1 MDRILR
7 DIKKIRTGPSY
18 KRKGGDTDPF
28 LIFIVIIFIIIV
40 ISAVYIV
47 TRDDDNNNGG
57 GLGFGDDFSKR
68 IPSISNVN
76 SYKVLNPNPF
86 GISPVDEIDRDLE
99 KISQNIDIFI
109 EWDNELTNSNLNE
122 IIFKHYV
129 DGKLKSKDNIS
140 EKTEI
145 DKIFYGSERV
155 KYKINNVDKRDNTLF
170 SLIGKNKIKIIGYYR
185 TSDNEKTEIP
195 LYDGGLGIYITLED
209 LRDTVMH
216 DKKQCLAPRWMID
229 LKGEDDTE
237 VNEHNIGCRRDYGA
251 WYGDSY
257 QKDGKTWINKEWDCE
272 STTGYARFVKP
283 DGTVKKRTECSHMV
297 DGTCKGSFKKNC
309 EWRYKN
315 YKINSYENE
324 YADATDPGSEY
335 ENVDWKHNFNDYDN
349 GGTCNNKVKVK
360 FKFGSGDSNQQTMYI
375 GKGTVGSDGN
385 RSWDSIIKKTDGS
398 DYNTIDDAVELNLE
412 ISDNKYVPVPGTDN
426 MIEYSKVI
434 MLYFEEDG
442 QNYYLKIN
450 GTNTGFEFSPV
461 KSRIEKYRFSESQNG
476 TGEQTHWPWD
486 PSDNCQKTADGYY
499 CCDWNKGCNAEYEC
513 LFGEQNDTR
522 CANMNATLEG
532 CFKDAKEKYKKNG
545 NMGEFDDCKPT
556 NACTSGLSWMV
567 ILDKCVTPTVKSVLT
582 VFPSCDVN
590 ETPIIFPYPS
600 AGPRGS

>member
-7 DIKKIRTGPSY
+7 NIKKIRTGPSY
-18 KRKGGDTDPF
+18 KRRGGDTDPF

-68 IPSISNVN
+68 IPGISNVK

-86 GISPVDEIDRDLE
+86 GIIPVDEIDRDLE

-109 EWDNELTNSNLNE
+109 EWDNDLTNLKLNE
-122 IIFKHYV
+122 IVFNHYV
-129 DGKLKSKDNIS
+129 DGKLKSEDKIS
-140 EKTEI
+140 EKIEI
-145 DKIFYGSERV
+145 DKIFNDSGRV
-155 KYKINNVDKRDNTLF
+155 KRKINNVDKRDNTLF
-170 SLIGKNKIKIIGYYR
+170 SVIGKNKIKIIGYYG

-251 WYGDSY
+251 WYGEQY

-283 DGTVKKRTECSHMV
+283 DGTVKKRTECPHRV
-297 DGTCKGSFKKNC
+297 DGTCQGSFKKNC

-324 YADATDPGSEY
+324 YADATDPGSEF
-335 ENVDWKHNFNDYDN
+335 ENVDWKHNFNDYDD

-360 FKFGSGDSNQQTMYI
+360 FKFGSSNNIEQTMYI
-375 GKGTVGSDGN
+375 GKGTVGSDGK

-398 DYNTIDDAVELNLE
+398 DDYNTSADAVELNLE
-412 ISDNKYVPVPGTDN
+412 ISDNKYVPVPGTAN

-434 MLYFEEDG
+434 MLYFEEDD
-442 QNYYLKIN
+442 QKYYLKIN
-450 GTNTGFEFSPV
+450 GTNSGFEFSKV
-461 KSRIEKYRFSESQNG
+461 KSRIEKEKFSKNVNG

-486 PSDNCQKTADGYY
+486 SKDACQKYADGYL
-499 CCDWNKGCNAEYEC
+499 CCPHGMNCDEGISC
-513 LFGEQNDTR
+513 LFDEDNDKDICEMTTALR
-522 CANMNATLEG
+522 ECIAKRKNEG
-532 CFKDAKEKYKKNG
+532 GSYDS
-545 NMGEFDDCKPT
+545 CKSD
-556 NACTSGLSWMV
+556 NACPS
-567 ILDKCVTPTVKSVLT
+567 DKPNWYISLNNCVTPNITSTLT
-582 VFPSCDVN
+582 VFSSCDGN
-590 ETPIIFPYPS
+590 ETPIIFPYAS
-600 AGPRGS
+600 AGRRGS